1 MGDFEQRPRL
11 VGHGVPLVGVGAVAA
26 FNGTLFSPIFD
37 SVFYYLDTF
46 ARGSL
51 FYSPELYLNATSV
64 FMSLMTLL
72 IAGIPAAIYE
82 RTRGLKMS
90 SQPFAC
96 VRDCTPCS
104 TETRAACQRVCMTR
118 ERRADRRGSAT
129 CCRASQSGCSSEP
142 DREDR
147 RSAFG
152 SASSPWRWRR
162 DGESQGHSASG
173 SRRPAGQEHRRTRLG
188 RSGQSLVK

>member
-72 IAGIPAAIYE
+72 LAGIPAALYE

-90 SQPFAC
+90 
-96 VRDCTPCS
+96 TPTS
-104 TETRAACQRVCMTR
+104 LGIWFVAAVVLALPTILNL
-118 ERRADRRGSAT
+118 
-129 CCRASQSGCSSEP
+129 
-142 DREDR
+142 
-147 RSAFG
+147 
-152 SASSPWRWRR
+152 
-162 DGESQGHSASG
+162 
-173 SRRPAGQEHRRTRLG
+173 LG
-188 RSGQSLVK
+188 GDDF